1 LDSSAYLSALG
12 ADGAR
17 IASVAPG
24 CLDRRVPACPE
35 WAVRDLI
42 GHLGGVYSWV
52 TMIVQAGGEPPAGD
66 RASAPPGDDELMRWF
81 GDVYERVKEILE
93 TSDPDAPA
101 WSMSRSGPRD
111 VSWWRRRQAHET
123 AVHRYDVEAAA
134 GSAAAIPAELAADGV
149 DEFLTVFL
157 PGVLSRGP
165 IEGLRG
171 TVHFHATDSP
181 GEWWLDLDSP
191 GAAVRLEHAKADTAI
206 RGPASALD
214 LFLWN
219 RLSAKEGGLE
229 TFGEAEVVDSFR
241 LVKL

>member
-1 LDSSAYLSALG
+1 LDSSAYLAALG

-17 IASVAPG
+17 IVSVAPG
-24 CLDRRVPACPE
+24 CLDRPVPACPA
-35 WAVRDLI
+35 WTVRDLV
-42 GHLGGVYSWV
+42 GHLGGVYSWAAMV
-52 TMIVQAGGEPPAGD
+52 VEAGGERPAGD
-66 RASAPPGDDELMRWF
+66 RASAPSGDDDLMGWF
-81 GDVYERVKEILE
+81 GDLFERVQEILE
-93 TSDPDAPA
+93 TSDPAAPA

-111 VSWWRRRQAHET
+111 VGWWRRRQAQET

-134 GSAAAIPAELAADGV
+134 GSAEPIPAELAADGV

-165 IEGLRG
+165 VEGLRG
-171 TVHFHATDSP
+171 TAHFHATDTP

-219 RLSAKEGGLE
+219 RLSAGEAGLQ
-229 TFGEAEVVDSFR
+229 TFGDAEVVDSFR